1 MPPPCEAPPELVAR
15 FGLDRL
21 AEGAS
26 PIIVHE
32 AVGFPQCRGTGYSGR
47 TAIGELLVPDAA
59 IHRLVLEGGDQAAIQ
74 RAAVA
79 GGMRTLYESGL
90 LEVLAGTTTLAE
102 MMRSVRA
109 EE

>member
-1 MPPPCEAPPELVAR
+1 MEELAAVPFNRYPDREARAL
-15 FGLDRL
+15 
-21 AEGAS
+21 
-26 PIIVHE
+26 
-32 AVGFPQCRGTGYSGR
+32 R